1 MGIFGSAVNDPVTML
16 GLVANAL
23 DVLHPVDPDV
33 FDDLASPGISVLGR
47 VVPRI
52 AASMLSAEPFLLL
65 LDDLHEVD
73 VQECRGAL
81 NLLVDHLPTG
91 STVAAA
97 SRAEVWLD
105 LARRRG
111 PGRPARD
118 RSRGVGL

>member
-1 MGIFGSAVNDPVTML
+1 MVVL
-16 GLVANAL
+16 GLVASAL
-23 DVLHPVDPDV
+23 DLLHPVGSDV

-52 AASMLSAEPFLLL
+52 AASLASAEPILLL

-73 VQECRGAL
+73 IQECRDAL

-97 SRAEVWLD
+97 SRGRVV
-105 LARRRG
+105 G
-111 PGRPARD
+111 PGPPQ
-118 RSRGVGL
+118 GPG